1 MYRNP
6 LGYLITVSPDIEI
19 DDLARFHSRMLF
31 KQYPRFV
38 PISSY
43 INKKISSHDFS
54 IIPVILNNYKFNFDT
69 SLFFIILIAQK
80 PFEVKNF
87 FS

>member
-1 MYRNP
+1 M
-6 LGYLITVSPDIEI
+6 IEI
-19 DDLARFHSRMLF
+19 DDFTRFHSKMLF

-43 INKKISSHDFS
+43 INEKISCHDSS
-54 IIPVILNNYKFNFDT
+54 IIPVILNSYKFNFDT
-69 SLFFIILIAQK
+69 SRFFIILIAKK